1 MGAVNRDN
9 DFHEDDD
16 LGITEE
22 TAAAIDSIVS
32 SIDVVEELH
41 DDVDLGLDV
50 IDDPGDV
57 SDHHEPVD
65 DHHQSSVEEDQ
76 QSLAEPQQED
86 PQNQEISYEEPTSV
100 SGAPVDAL
108 SQNFYRT
115 QARVPVLCL
124 VKLRIGSDCISS
136 LNGRID
142 LKKLQKASPGL
153 FPKVI
158 KLTGT
163 KGVSSKGNNANNAK
177 GKKENSAAASPVKK

>member
-1 MGAVNRDN
+1 MK
-9 DFHEDDD
+9 
-16 LGITEE
+16 
-22 TAAAIDSIVS
+22 IV
-32 SIDVVEELH
+32 ICNHFIL
-41 DDVDLGLDV
+41 
-50 IDDPGDV
+50 I
-57 SDHHEPVD
+57 
-65 DHHQSSVEEDQ
+65 Q
-76 QSLAEPQQED
+76 PQQED
-86 PQNQEISYEEPTSV
+86 PQDQEISYEEPTSV
-100 SGAPVDAL
+100 SGAPVDTL

-124 VKLRIGSDCISS
+124 EKLRIGSDCISS

-177 GKKENSAAASPVKK
+177 GKKENSAAASPVKKKEKKETKKKEFQVKINSDSSDDSDSDLEELRKKIMKPSLFKDTNSSASGIYR